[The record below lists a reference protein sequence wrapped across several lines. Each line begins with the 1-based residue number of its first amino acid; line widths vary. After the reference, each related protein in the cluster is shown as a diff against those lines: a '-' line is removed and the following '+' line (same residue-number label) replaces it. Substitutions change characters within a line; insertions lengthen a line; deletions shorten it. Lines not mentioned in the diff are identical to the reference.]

1 MADAKLGIPQSQHT
15 HEYDRGTLCHRSCYS
30 LAGPSVTAPVIPEF
44 LSGTLCHRS
53 CYSLAGPSVTAPVI
67 PEFLSGTLELSPLLL
82 FLSGITVQDYYRVL
96 KYGATNR
103 TTVDLSGVSG
113 PLQEAKI
120 LPCQHTFCQEP
131 CLQQLADPV
140 RRKVKCPEC
149 RAVHNIPPKGISG
162 FPNNITI
169 LKFLDLPADATFSS
183 GSETCQ
189 RLCET
194 CRKAHTS
201 QLKTDIGH
209 QTSQLWRELPK
220 LSEAVNLVEKT
231 ATHIKQSGEMVKLD
245 IKSSIDQNIR
255 KLRER
260 EQILLNE
267 VDLFLQSELRLLKVK
282 QENLEV
288 EVASI
293 ASHCDSAE
301 SRISQASPSGV
312 AVTDAELLSLHKQGK
327 EYLVQ
332 LQNTTIDAA
341 VDDCKTIKFTL
352 QNSQTLHSNIATLG
366 ELSSSAFIINAN
378 TVNPN
383 SVNSSSN
390 PPPRNPRLSLSNEA
404 FRGLPVVEMF
414 RTSSQL
420 RTSPSVVRQSPSVTG
435 SVSPQQASPR
445 PNPVHPNSNSNT
457 VGRGPHISTV
467 GRTEQNRARPGNSS
481 LEFTSYEVPLDDL
494 VSDFSHVQRRSPT
507 SAFYRSKGLIQT
519 KFGSKGSDLGH
530 FTWPRGVAVSPENY
544 IIVAD
549 SSNHRVQVFTP
560 SGQLVRVFGSYGT
573 GEGEFDC
580 LAGVTVNSQGWIVT
594 ADRYNHR
601 VQIFDSN
608 GRFIRQ
614 FGQEGSRDGQLSYPW
629 GVATD
634 RMGFIYVCDKDNHRV
649 QVFRLDGAFVRKF
662 GRLGNG
668 NGQFENPHY
677 IAVARDNR
685 VIVSD
690 SSNHRLQVF
699 DKYGRFLLKF
709 GSEGSGN
716 GQFKYPRGVAVDQEG
731 HIIVGD
737 SGNNRLQLFRQ
748 DGSFLCAFGSWGSGD
763 GEVKGL
769 EGVALTS
776 RGNVV
781 AISFNVTVILDTG
794 KRTQCCSMKN
804 KSNRMERAPSPNL
817 VKSPNRVVQSLGVG
831 VLQS

>member
-1 MADAKLGIPQSQHT
+1 MEQQIEQLLTCPVCL
-15 HEYDRGTLCHRSCYS
+15 DRYKK
-30 LAGPSVTAPVIPEF
+30 P
-44 LSGTLCHRS
+44 
-53 CYSLAGPSVTAPVI
+53 
-67 PEFLSGTLELSPLLL
+67 
-82 FLSGITVQDYYRVL
+82 
-96 KYGATNR
+96 
-103 TTVDLSGVSG
+103 
-113 PLQEAKI
+113 KI

-149 RAVHNIPPKGISG
+149 RAVHNIPPKEISG

-189 RLCET
+189 VCRRITAISKCFHCPKRLCET

-383 SVNSSSN
+383 SSSN

-457 VGRGPHISTV
+457 VGRVSHISTV

-494 VSDFSHVQRRSPT
+494 VSDFSHIQRRSPT

-690 SSNHRLQVF
+690 SSNHRIQVF

-781 AISFNVTVILDTG
+781 VSDRENHRIQIF
-794 KRTQCCSMKN
+794 
-804 KSNRMERAPSPNL
+804 
-817 VKSPNRVVQSLGVG
+817 
-831 VLQS
+831 

>member
-1 MADAKLGIPQSQHT
+1 MEQQIEQLLTCPVCL
-15 HEYDRGTLCHRSCYS
+15 DRYKR
-30 LAGPSVTAPVIPEF
+30 P
-44 LSGTLCHRS
+44 
-53 CYSLAGPSVTAPVI
+53 
-67 PEFLSGTLELSPLLL
+67 
-82 FLSGITVQDYYRVL
+82 
-96 KYGATNR
+96 
-103 TTVDLSGVSG
+103 
-113 PLQEAKI
+113 KI
-120 LPCQHTFCQEP
+120 LPCQHTFCQDP

-149 RAVHNIPPKGISG
+149 RAMHNIPPKGISG

-169 LKFLDLPADATFSS
+169 LKFLDLPAEATSSS
-183 GSETCQ
+183 GSESCQ
-189 RLCET
+189 VCRRITAVSKCFHCPKRLCDT
-194 CRKAHTS
+194 CKKVHSS
-201 QLKTDIGH
+201 QLKVDIGH
-209 QTSQLWRELPK
+209 QINQIWRELPK
-220 LSEAVNLVEKT
+220 LTEAANLVEKT
-231 ATHIKQSGEMVKLD
+231 ATHIKQSGEMVKMD

-267 VDLFLQSELRLLKVK
+267 VDLFLQSELRLLRVK

-288 EVASI
+288 EMASI

-301 SRISQASPSGV
+301 SKISQASPSAV
-312 AVTDAELLSLHKQGK
+312 TDVTDAELLSFHKQSK

-332 LQNTTIDAA
+332 LQNTAIDTA
-341 VDDCKTIKFTL
+341 VDDCKTVKFTL

-366 ELSSSAFIINAN
+366 QLSSSAFVINAN

-383 SVNSSSN
+383 SVAVSSN

-420 RTSPSVVRQSPSVTG
+420 RVSPSVS
-435 SVSPQQASPR
+435 SVSPQQASPQ
-445 PNPVHPNSNSNT
+445 PANSVATPAHSNNSPR
-457 VGRGPHISTV
+457 VSHISTV
-467 GRTEQNRARPGNSS
+467 GRSEQNRARPGNSS
-481 LEFTSYEVPLDDL
+481 LEFTSYEVPLDGL

-507 SAFYRSKGLIQT
+507 SAFYRTKGMILT

-560 SGQLVRVFGSYGT
+560 NGQLVRVFGSYGT

-677 IAVARDNR
+677 IAVARDNK

-690 SSNHRLQVF
+690 SSNHRIQVF

-709 GSEGSGN
+709 GHEGCGN

-737 SGNNRLQLFRQ
+737 SGNNRLQVFRQ
-748 DGSFLCAFGSWGSGD
+748 DGSFLCSFGTWGSGD

-769 EGVALTS
+769 EGVALMS

-781 AISFNVTVILDTG
+781 VSDRENHRIQVF
-794 KRTQCCSMKN
+794 
-804 KSNRMERAPSPNL
+804 
-817 VKSPNRVVQSLGVG
+817 
-831 VLQS
+831 

>member
-1 MADAKLGIPQSQHT
+1 MEQQIEQLLTCPVCL
-15 HEYDRGTLCHRSCYS
+15 DRYKR
-30 LAGPSVTAPVIPEF
+30 P
-44 LSGTLCHRS
+44 
-53 CYSLAGPSVTAPVI
+53 
-67 PEFLSGTLELSPLLL
+67 
-82 FLSGITVQDYYRVL
+82 
-96 KYGATNR
+96 
-103 TTVDLSGVSG
+103 
-113 PLQEAKI
+113 KI
-120 LPCQHTFCQEP
+120 LPCQHTFCQDP

-149 RAVHNIPPKGISG
+149 RAMHNIPPKGISG

-169 LKFLDLPADATFSS
+169 LKFLDLPAEAQFSS
-183 GSETCQ
+183 RTESCQ
-189 RLCET
+189 VCRRSTAISKCFHCPKRLCDA
-194 CRKAHTS
+194 CKKAHAS
-201 QLKTDIGH
+201 QLKLDIG
-209 QTSQLWRELPK
+209 QQISLIWRELPK
-220 LSEAVNLVEKT
+220 LTEAVNIVEKT
-231 ATHIKQSGEMVKLD
+231 ATHIKQSGEMVKMD

-288 EVASI
+288 ELASI

-301 SRISQASPSGV
+301 SKITESSPSAV
-312 AVTDAELLSLHKQGK
+312 NDVTDAELLNFHKQGK
-327 EYLVQ
+327 EYLIQ
-332 LQNTTIDAA
+332 LQNTTIDTA
-341 VDDCKTIKFTL
+341 VDDCKTVKFTL

-366 ELSSSAFIINAN
+366 ELSSSAFVIN

-383 SVNSSSN
+383 SSSN
-390 PPPRNPRLSLSNEA
+390 APVRNPRASLSNEA
-404 FRGLPVVEMF
+404 FRGHPAVEMF

-420 RTSPSVVRQSPSVTG
+420 HATPPVLRHSPRTV
-435 SVSPQQASPR
+435 SVSPQVPSPQ
-445 PNPVHPNSNSNT
+445 PANGTPSPAQSNSV
-457 VGRGPHISTV
+457 VGRVSHISTTS
-467 GRTEQNRARPGNSS
+467 RSEQNRARANNNNGS
-481 LEFTSYEVPLDDL
+481 LEFTSYEVPLNDI
-494 VSDFSHVQRRSPT
+494 VSDFSRVQRRSPT
-507 SAFYRSKGLIQT
+507 SAFYRTKGLIQT

-560 SGQLVRVFGSYGT
+560 NGQLVRVFGSYGT

-677 IAVARDNR
+677 IAVARDNK

-690 SSNHRLQVF
+690 SSNHRIQVF
-699 DKYGRFLLKF
+699 DKYGRFVLKF
-709 GSEGSGN
+709 GSEGSGS

-737 SGNNRLQLFRQ
+737 SGNNRLQVFRQ
-748 DGSFLCAFGSWGSGD
+748 DGSFLCAFGTWGSGD

-769 EGVALTS
+769 EGVALMS

-781 AISFNVTVILDTG
+781 VSDRENHRIQVF
-794 KRTQCCSMKN
+794 
-804 KSNRMERAPSPNL
+804 
-817 VKSPNRVVQSLGVG
+817 
-831 VLQS
+831 